1 MCSNTS
7 DPVLIYHDVLDPKLR
22 LIHNPKMQTDR
33 THQHRERPFPKKSK
47 DLFPRPI
54 DFGRFAT
61 FPLKKVFFVNQILS
75 GLGEPPSVLRGGP
88 KRTQEGP
95 KCGTFTFLDLR

>member
-47 DLFPRPI
+47 NLFPRPI

-75 GLGEPPSVLRGGP
+75 GLGEFGITGVLNGLRKGPSVEHSR
-88 KRTQEGP
+88 
-95 KCGTFTFLDLR
+95 F